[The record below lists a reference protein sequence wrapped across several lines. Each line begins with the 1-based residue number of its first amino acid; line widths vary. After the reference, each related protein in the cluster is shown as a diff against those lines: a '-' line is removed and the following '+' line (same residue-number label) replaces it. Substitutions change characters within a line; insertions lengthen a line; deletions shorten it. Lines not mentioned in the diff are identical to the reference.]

1 MSRPWVLT
9 VAVLGLSAVA
19 LAQTPAPSMPA
30 SAPSTGEVSAE
41 AVAPTGAV
49 PAEAAEAAAAAPAEA
64 AAPAPAGYD
73 IRLRQLR
80 ERVENL
86 KGRVFD
92 SKTKLMLLREQILQ
106 NLIVEARASILH
118 VNETSSALI
127 LEEVLYF
134 LDSEKIYYQ
143 SNRDGALEKKKE
155 FPVYT
160 GSVSPGN
167 HLLNVEMVYRGNG
180 KIFTYL
186 SGYVFRVKSSFP
198 FFATKGREVRVRSI
212 AFERGGAA
220 ARLEDRPSIR
230 FEMQQQKVVEGAA
243 GAAPGAAP
251 DAGASGGGK

>member
-1 MSRPWVLT
+1 M
-9 VAVLGLSAVA
+9 VAVLGLSVST
-19 LAQTPAPSMPA
+19 LAQVPGPTAHPPGQAP
-30 SAPSTGEVSAE
+30 SAE
-41 AVAPTGAV
+41 AALPEAAPATSGAPTDGT
-49 PAEAAEAAAAAPAEA
+49 AAAP
-64 AAPAPAGYD
+64 GYD

-80 ERVENL
+80 ERVEDL

-106 NLIVEARASILH
+106 NLIVEARASIVH
-118 VNETSSALI
+118 VNDTSSALI

-134 LDSEKIYYQ
+134 LDNEKIYYQ
-143 SNRDGALEKKKE
+143 SNRDGALESKKE
-155 FPVYT
+155 FSVYS

-180 KIFTYL
+180 KVFTYL

-198 FFATKGREVRVRSI
+198 FFATKGREVRIKSV
-212 AFERGGAA
+212 AYERGGAA

-243 GAAPGAAP
+243 GAVPGAAP
-251 DAGASGGGK
+251 GSGTTDSGK

>member
-1 MSRPWVLT
+1 MRRSWVLM
-9 VAVLGLSAVA
+9 VAVLGFSASA
-19 LAQTPAPSMPA
+19 LAQAPGPAAQSPSQGPSSGTA
-30 SAPSTGEVSAE
+30 STD
-41 AVAPTGAV
+41 VAPVVPGA
-49 PAEAAEAAAAAPAEA
+49 ASDATAAAP
-64 AAPAPAGYD
+64 GYD

-80 ERVENL
+80 ERVEDL

-106 NLIVEARASILH
+106 NLIVEARASITH

-127 LEEVLYF
+127 IEEVLYF
-134 LDSEKIYYQ
+134 LDNEKIYYQ
-143 SNRDGALEKKKE
+143 SNRDGALESKKE
-155 FPVYT
+155 FPVYS

-180 KIFTYL
+180 KVFTYL

-198 FFATKGREVRVRSI
+198 FFATKGREVRIKSV
-212 AFERGGAA
+212 AYERGGAA

-243 GAAPGAAP
+243 GAIPGAVP
-251 DAGASGGGK
+251 VSGATDGGK

>member
-1 MSRPWVLT
+1 M
-9 VAVLGLSAVA
+9 AMLGLATTA
-19 LAQTPAPSMPA
+19 LAQTPAPSAPA
-30 SAPSTGEVSAE
+30 PAPSTPPAAIEGSA
-41 AVAPTGAV
+41 PMTD
-49 PAEAAEAAAAAPAEA
+49 AAA
-64 AAPAPAGYD
+64 AGYD

-80 ERVENL
+80 ERVEDL

-106 NLIVEARASILH
+106 NLIVEARATIVH
-118 VNETSSALI
+118 VNDTSSALI

-134 LDSEKIYYQ
+134 LDNEKVYYQ
-143 SNRDGALEKKKE
+143 SNRDGSLESKKE

-198 FFATKGREVRVRSI
+198 FFATKGREVRIRSI
-212 AFERGGAA
+212 AYERGGAA
-220 ARLEDRPSIR
+220 ARLEDRPSVK

-243 GAAPGAAP
+243 GTVPGGAPATGPA
-251 DAGASGGGK
+251 DGGK